1 VNVESD
7 RSSGVASTEAPSAR
21 RLATA
26 SVLALLGALLL
37 LVVAVLPA
45 EYGVD
50 PLGTGRMLGLSAISA
65 AASVE
70 PVRPPQ
76 GQLLAPERDGPMALY
91 PGQYK
96 VDSREFT
103 LGPYEYL
110 EYKYRLENDATM
122 LFSWKASGDVVHDFH
137 GDHDGG
143 TADAPQSY
151 DKKPRRQADG
161 SFTAPFS
168 GIHGWFWENPG
179 GESVTIQ
186 VTTAGF
192 YTEAWEFNVDR
203 TRHHRQVMTLDV
215 IPGANQSKE

>member
-1 VNVESD
+1 
-7 RSSGVASTEAPSAR
+7 
-21 RLATA
+21 
-26 SVLALLGALLL
+26 VLALLGALIL

-65 AASVE
+65 SASAE
-70 PVRPPQ
+70 PVPPPQ
-76 GQLLAPERDGPMALY
+76 GQRLAPEREGLVALY
-91 PGQYK
+91 PSQYK

-110 EYKYRLENDATM
+110 EYKYRLEKDATM

-137 GDHDGG
+137 GDRDGG
-143 TADAPQSY
+143 ATDAPQSY

-161 SFTAPFS
+161 SFSAPFS

-179 GESVTIQ
+179 GESITIH

-203 TRHHRQVMTLDV
+203 TRHRREVMPLDA
-215 IPGANQSKE
+215 IPASTRSKE